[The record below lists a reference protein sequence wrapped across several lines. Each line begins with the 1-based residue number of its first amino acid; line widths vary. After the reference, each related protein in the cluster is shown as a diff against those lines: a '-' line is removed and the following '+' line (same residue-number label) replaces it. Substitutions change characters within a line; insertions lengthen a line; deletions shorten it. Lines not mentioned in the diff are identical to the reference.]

1 MPFVVCFSER
11 YIDSHERP
19 WELIRYSVCRRFRK
33 AKHTVSGESLKTPNL
48 SPMSPGKNKAPI
60 VISPNFTTA
69 CQNPVFLFSLSS
81 TSTLCWDQ
89 SGLSRQQ
96 KPAALATSSFSTKF
110 DTTTPCHSLPYTMQF
125 ASICQTAVSLTKE
138 NAGTIKSYKNIVPS
152 IQNGHVT
159 SSLLALTKQLPTI
172 CSTIS
177 CYGYFLLHYVF
188 TQLIMKHLFTE

>member
-48 SPMSPGKNKAPI
+48 SPMSPDKNKAPI

-110 DTTTPCHSLPYTMQF
+110 DTT
-125 ASICQTAVSLTKE
+125 
-138 NAGTIKSYKNIVPS
+138 
-152 IQNGHVT
+152 
-159 SSLLALTKQLPTI
+159 QLPTI
-172 CSTIS
+172 HFPTPCNL
-177 CYGYFLLHYVF
+177 FPFVKQHYPP
-188 TQLIMKHLFTE
+188 QKKMLAQ